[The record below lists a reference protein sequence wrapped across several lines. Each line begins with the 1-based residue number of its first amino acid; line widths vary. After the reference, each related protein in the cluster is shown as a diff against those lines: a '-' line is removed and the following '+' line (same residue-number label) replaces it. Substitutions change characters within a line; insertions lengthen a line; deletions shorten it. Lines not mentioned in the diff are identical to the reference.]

1 MSKQSFFT
9 RIFFNFLRNVLKQTK
24 ISTSVKRSEKQ
35 LPSKVNFSTF
45 CHLIAISLGQNSVKA
60 LKVNKIVKE
69 IKFLGVSGELE

>member
-1 MSKQSFFT
+1 M
-9 RIFFNFLRNVLKQTK
+9 
-24 ISTSVKRSEKQ
+24 KRSEKQ

-69 IKFLGVSGELE
+69 IKFLGVSGELEEKKVSRDNNSKYFGLTLVFM